1 MDGPWR
7 AAPGLD
13 EPGAEPMTDRPRF
26 DRRTF
31 LAATLAAGGAGVLA
45 ATAGNRRAG
54 AAVARAAASTA
65 PAGSDLGAIEHVVF
79 LMQENR
85 SFDHYYGTYR
95 GVRGFDDHPSG
106 SLGAFAQ
113 EWPGG
118 PASTL
123 LPIHLDTASGLG
135 ECTHDLDHSWE
146 GEHLSRG
153 SGDNRSFVST
163 HTRSEFEGPEQGVLT
178 MGYYRRR
185 DLPFYY
191 ALADAFTICDNYHC
205 SVLGPTHPNRL
216 MALSGTIDPT
226 GQAGGPVLITNEDS
240 DAIYSVSWDTMP
252 EVLEDAGVSWKVYNP
267 QGDAYA
273 PAFFEQHGLLIGD
286 AILPYFSQYK
296 SPTSALYQKAF
307 LPQYPA
313 DFVAD
318 VAQGTL
324 PAVSWILPPLGY
336 DEHPSSPPA
345 LGEWFTSQMLAT
357 LMSNPEVWSK
367 TVVFH
372 MYDENDGFFDH
383 VPPPTAPAGTP
394 GETLSKNLPADAK
407 GIPGPI
413 GMGFRVPML
422 VLSPFSRGGHV
433 ASGVFDHTSQ
443 LRFLEERFGV
453 RAPNVSAWRRHHA
466 GDLTATLHMGRAE
479 VSAPVL
485 PATKDDQTANVM
497 AEGCT
502 EGQIIEASNDLPKY
516 PVPAH
521 QSMPRQ
527 ETA

>member
-123 LPIHLDTASGLG
+123 LPFHLDTASGLG

-178 MGYYRRR
+178 MGYYRRQ

-485 PATKDDQTANVM
+485 PATSDDQTANVM